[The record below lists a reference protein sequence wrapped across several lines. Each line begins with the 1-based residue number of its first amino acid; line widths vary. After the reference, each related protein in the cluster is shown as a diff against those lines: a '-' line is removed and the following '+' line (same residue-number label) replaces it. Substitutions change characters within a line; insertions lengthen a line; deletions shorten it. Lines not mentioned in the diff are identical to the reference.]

1 MCKAKAHKHTPLTQT
16 LTHLRT
22 CTQTHTHTYTCAM
35 KGLHT
40 FALRYCRHE
49 GKHCGA
55 FASVQGYHTSS
66 PLQACRHTH
75 THTLCVSP
83 GVPHKLSIAGL
94 QAHTHTHFVSVQG
107 YHTSSPLQACRH
119 THTHTRTRTHTH
131 THTHTH
137 TRTHTY
143 THTRTHTRTRT
154 RTRTQLKFIRGFQ
167 GMDYDKARVGQN
179 HIYTMYIRY
188 FWQGNHHTYG
198 HIRCVYTV
206 LANPRQG
213 ASSKSCQSRDTISF
227 SASCLKIQPILDPHL

>member
-1 MCKAKAHKHTPLTQT
+1 MHMCKAKAHKHTPLTQT

-55 FASVQGYHTSS
+55 FA
-66 PLQACRHTH
+66 
-75 THTLCVSP
+75 
-83 GVPHKLSIAGL
+83 
-94 QAHTHTHFVSVQG
+94 SVQG

>member
-1 MCKAKAHKHTPLTQT
+1 MVAHST
-16 LTHLRT
+16 L
-22 CTQTHTHTYTCAM
+22 
-35 KGLHT
+35 
-40 FALRYCRHE
+40 
-49 GKHCGA
+49 
-55 FASVQGYHTSS
+55 
-66 PLQACRHTH
+66 
-75 THTLCVSP
+75 
-83 GVPHKLSIAGL
+83 
-94 QAHTHTHFVSVQG
+94 AH
-107 YHTSSPLQACRH
+107 PRARA
-119 THTHTRTRTHTH
+119 HTH

-227 SASCLKIQPILDPHL
+227 SASCLKIQPILDPHLWRKALHIIIKIFSYLWWGSFTVPGAKEAFIT